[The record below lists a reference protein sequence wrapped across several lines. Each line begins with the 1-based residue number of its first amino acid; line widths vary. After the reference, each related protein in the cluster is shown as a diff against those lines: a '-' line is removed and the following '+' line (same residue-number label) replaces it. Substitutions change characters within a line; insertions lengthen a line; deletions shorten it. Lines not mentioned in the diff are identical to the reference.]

1 MGLKALCR
9 QNAGCFFHA
18 QKGVVILRE
27 KKICFSKWL
36 LIADYV
42 VFFLLLY
49 QLREDV
55 LAERDATFQAAV
67 VSAWVVQLGASS
79 AVYYLKAKAENLL
92 KLAIQML
99 KDLPEDMKERAD
111 PNQIIASVLGLK
123 D

>member
-1 MGLKALCR
+1 MPEKRWL
-9 QNAGCFFHA
+9 
-18 QKGVVILRE
+18 ILRE
-27 KKICFSKWL
+27 KKCCFSKL
-36 LIADYV
+36 MMIADYV
-42 VFFLLLY
+42 IFFLLLY

-55 LAERDATFQAAV
+55 IAARDATFQAAV
-67 VSAWVVQLGASS
+67 VAAWVVQLGASS
-79 AVYYLKAKAENLL
+79 AVYYLKAKSENLL